1 MIRKDMGMYFLNE
14 DFPLQKNSYVYSSIE
29 DYILLRD
36 KLNNI
41 IENYTQNDIDKL
53 NKESEDSLFISSK
66 HINQPKQSKE
76 TIGDVYLLQG
86 ENNRYKIGF
95 SKDALSRIKSLKHSS
110 CENHILIHK
119 IRVKNPHLKEKELHL
134 KYKDKRLHSEWFDLN
149 VEDVEYIKGLKN
161 EL

>member
-14 DFPLQKNSYVYSSIE
+14 DFPLQKNSYVYSGISECIS
-29 DYILLRD
+29 LRN
-36 KLNNI
+36 KLNKI
-41 IENYTQNDIDKL
+41 IENYTQEDIDKL
-53 NKESEDSLFISSK
+53 NKEIQEELAMSFECTKKTKTI
-66 HINQPKQSKE
+66 KE
-76 TIGDVYLLQG
+76 TIGDVYLIQG

-95 SKDALSRIKSLKHSS
+95 SKNALTRLKSLKHSS

-134 KYKDKRLHSEWFDLN
+134 KYKDKRLHSEWFNLN
-149 VEDVEYIKGLKN
+149 VEDIEYIKGLKN